1 MSQGSAPLAFNTVN
15 NKTPSLS
22 VLDMAGFG
30 GGGGGMS
37 KKQGGKKK
45 NQKANT
51 ASKLKPK
58 AQWDRYMKM
67 KKLTGVRVSARVN
80 NGDDK
85 LGEWMEIGKI
95 KSENDEL
102 AEAAVALQRAI
113 IAEVREKSSIASSS
127 W

>member
-1 MSQGSAPLAFNTVN
+1 
-15 NKTPSLS
+15 
-22 VLDMAGFG
+22 
-30 GGGGGMS
+30 MS

-45 NQKANT
+45 NT

-67 KKLTGVRVSARVN
+67 KKVTAVRVSVRVN

-102 AEAAVALQRAI
+102 AEAAVALQRAL
-113 IAEVREKSSIASSS
+113 IAEVSKIRSIATSS
-127 W
+127 WRTRIPHLF